1 MKTYNLTAEPRTD
14 IGKKAAKTLRAEGKI
29 PVVLNGGEPFEL
41 PYNGTIKERQKIVEI
56 ENGRGILTTDLIVSN
71 DDVRKLIYTPDIF
84 VVELT
89 IDGVATKAVMRE
101 IQFHPVKDNVL
112 HVDFYEITEEK
123 PIVMAVPVKL
133 EGLATGVRA
142 GGKLVQLQRRL
153 KVKALYTNIPEQLVI
168 DVTSLE
174 LGKSI
179 KVGELSFE
187 NLQLV
192 TPKEALVC
200 AGKTT
205 RASQAAAAAAA
216 KK

>member
-1 MKTYNLTAEPRTD
+1 MKSISVNGSSRTEV
-14 IGKKAAKTLRAEGKI
+14 GKRATNALRKEGLV
-29 PVVLNGGEPFEL
+29 PCCLYGE
-41 PYNGTIKERQKIVEI
+41 KKD
-56 ENGRGILTTDLIVSN
+56 ENGNPVATAFSVPVEGL
-71 DDVRKLIYTPDIF
+71 RKLIYSPDIF

-89 IDGVATKAVMRE
+89 IDGKATKAVMRE

-153 KVKALYTNIPEQLVI
+153 KVKALYTNIPEKLVI
-168 DVTSLE
+168 DVTNLE

-179 KVGELSFE
+179 KVGEVSFE

-200 AGKTT
+200 SVKTT
-205 RASQAAAAAAA
+205 RASAAAAAAA

>member
-1 MKTYNLTAEPRTD
+1 MKTISVNGSSRTEV
-14 IGKKAAKTLRAEGKI
+14 GKRATNALRKEGLV
-29 PVVLNGGEPFEL
+29 PCCLYGE
-41 PYNGTIKERQKIVEI
+41 KKD
-56 ENGRGILTTDLIVSN
+56 ENGNPVATAFSVPVEGL
-71 DDVRKLIYTPDIF
+71 RKLIYTPDIF

-89 IDGVATKAVMRE
+89 IDEKPVKAVMRE

-112 HVDFYEITEEK
+112 HVDFYEITDEK

-133 EGLATGVRA
+133 EGLAQGVRA

-153 KVKALYTNIPEQLVI
+153 KVKALYTNIPEKLVI

-179 KVGELSFE
+179 KVGEVSFE
-187 NLQLV
+187 NLELV

-200 AGKTT
+200 AVKTT

>member
-1 MKTYNLTAEPRTD
+1 MKSISVIGSSRTEV
-14 IGKKAAKTLRAEGKI
+14 GKRATNALRKEGLV
-29 PVVLNGGEPFEL
+29 PCCLYGE
-41 PYNGTIKERQKIVEI
+41 KKD
-56 ENGRGILTTDLIVSN
+56 ENGNPVATAFSVPVEGL
-71 DDVRKLIYTPDIF
+71 RKLIYTPDIF

-89 IDGVATKAVMRE
+89 IDEKPVKAVMRE

-112 HVDFYEITEEK
+112 HVDFYEITDEK

-133 EGLATGVRA
+133 EGLAQGVRA

-153 KVKALYTNIPEQLVI
+153 KVKALYTNIPEKLVI
-168 DVTSLE
+168 DVTALE

-179 KVGELSFE
+179 KVGEVSFE
-187 NLQLV
+187 NLELV

-200 AGKTT
+200 AVKTT

>member
-1 MKTYNLTAEPRTD
+1 MKSIIVNGSSRTEV
-14 IGKKAAKTLRAEGKI
+14 GKRATNALRKEGLV
-29 PVVLNGGEPFEL
+29 PCCLYGE
-41 PYNGTIKERQKIVEI
+41 KKD
-56 ENGRGILTTDLIVSN
+56 ENGNPVATAFSVPVEGL
-71 DDVRKLIYTPDIF
+71 RKLIYTPDIF

-89 IDGVATKAVMRE
+89 IDEKPVKAVMRE

-112 HVDFYEITEEK
+112 HVDFYEITDEK

-133 EGLATGVRA
+133 EGLAQGVRA

-153 KVKALYTNIPEQLVI
+153 KVKALYTNIPEKLVI

-179 KVGELSFE
+179 KVGEISFE
-187 NLQLV
+187 NLELV

-200 AGKTT
+200 AVKTT

>member
-1 MKTYNLTAEPRTD
+1 MKTISVIGSGRTEV
-14 IGKKAAKTLRAEGKI
+14 GKRATNELRKQGMV
-29 PVVLNGGEPFEL
+29 PCCLYGE
-41 PYNGTIKERQKIVEI
+41 KKD
-56 ENGRGILTTDLIVSN
+56 ENGNPVATAFGVTVEGL
-71 DDVRKLIYTPDIF
+71 RKLIYSPDIF

-89 IDGVATKAVMRE
+89 IDGVAHKAVMRE

-112 HVDFYEITEEK
+112 HVDFYEITDEK

-133 EGLATGVRA
+133 EGLAAGVRA

-153 KVKALYTNIPEQLVI
+153 KVKALYTNIPEKLVI

-174 LGKSI
+174 LAKSI
-179 KVGELSFE
+179 KCGELSFE
-187 NLQLV
+187 NLELV

-200 AGKTT
+200 SVKAT
-205 RASQAAAAAAA
+205 RASAAAAAAA